1 MKNYEAEIINR
12 LLDIY
17 ERRGAYK
24 KDPDEIRAI
33 TLSVED
39 VFPEYTNAYNHTAYQ
54 EINAAIGALK
64 QKELISG
71 EPTERGAYKKIR
83 FRTDHTAQ
91 SYTFAKRQPLREK
104 YGDLEAVLENF
115 RDSGT
120 EILDHLTSDFEAR
133 IREGK
138 KLPYGI
144 AYDAGRLKE
153 VLRTLKS
160 ILTLQ
165 EETYIRNFSNALF
178 KDSKVFQKE
187 YKSVIQSILYDYTE
201 ASVEKDRILE
211 VYNLYENPT
220 YVLLKGNALII
231 SGSSRIHLH
240 EFTGGIAVPEKAL
253 EDIVSITVLS
263 SRVVTVE
270 NLTTFHDCMD
280 SRDLYIYLGGFHNR
294 SKEKLLEMIYEQNP
308 DKAYYHKGDLDVYG
322 FAILES
328 LKARTGIP
336 FRPLEMDVETLKR
349 FYDAGLYRTLSETDR
364 KAMKAPALKEYEE
377 IFRFMLEH
385 NCKAEQESVKAI
397 GLLE

>member
-12 LLDIY
+12 LLDTY

-24 KDPDEIRAI
+24 KEPDEVRAI
-33 TLSVED
+33 TLSVEG

-64 QKELISG
+64 QKELITG

-83 FRTDHTAQ
+83 FRADQAAHA
-91 SYTFAKRQPLREK
+91 YTFAKRQPLREK
-104 YGDLEAVLENF
+104 YGDLQVVLENF
-115 RDSGT
+115 KDSGA
-120 EILDHLTSDFEAR
+120 EILDHLTADFEAR

-144 AYDAGRLKE
+144 AYDAERLQE

-165 EETYIRNFSNALF
+165 KETYIRNFSNALF

-187 YKSVIQSILYDYTE
+187 YKSIIQSILYDYTE

-231 SGSSRIHLH
+231 SGSSRIHLQ
-240 EFTGGIAVPEKAL
+240 EFTGGIAIPEKAL
-253 EDIVSITVLS
+253 EDIIKITVIA
-263 SRVVTVE
+263 SRIVTVE
-270 NLTTFHDCMD
+270 NLTTFHDCTD
-280 SRDLYIYLGGFHNR
+280 GRDLYIYLGGFHNR
-294 SKEKLLEMIYEQNP
+294 SKEKLLQMIYEQNP

-336 FRPLEMDVETLKR
+336 FRPMEMDVETLKK
-349 FYDAGLYRTLSETDR
+349 FYDAGLYRPLSDADR
-364 KAMKAPALKEYEE
+364 KAMKAPSLKEYED
-377 IFRFMLEH
+377 IFGFMLEH

>member
-12 LLDIY
+12 LLDTY

-24 KDPDEIRAI
+24 KEPDEVRAI

-64 QKELISG
+64 QKKLIAG

-83 FRTDHTAQ
+83 FRTDQAAHA
-91 SYTFAKRQPLREK
+91 YTFAKRQPLREK
-104 YGDLEAVLENF
+104 YGDLQAVLEKF
-115 RDSGT
+115 KDSGT
-120 EILDHLTSDFEAR
+120 EILDHLISDFETR

-144 AYDAGRLKE
+144 AYDAERLKE

-187 YKSVIQSILYDYTE
+187 YKSITQSILYDYTE

-231 SGSSRIHLH
+231 SGSSRIHLQ
-240 EFTGGIAVPEKAL
+240 EFTGGIAIPEKAL
-253 EDIVSITVLS
+253 EDIIKITVIA
-263 SRVVTVE
+263 SRIVTVE

-294 SKEKLLEMIYEQNP
+294 SKEKLLQMIYEQNP

-336 FRPLEMDVETLKR
+336 FRPMEMDVETLKK
-349 FYDAGLYRTLSETDR
+349 FYDAGLYRPLSDADR
-364 KAMKAPALKEYEE
+364 KAMKAPSLKEYED
-377 IFRFMLEH
+377 IFGFMLEH

-397 GLLE
+397 GLLG

>member
-1 MKNYEAEIINR
+1 MKNYEAEIVNR
-12 LLDIY
+12 LLDTY

-24 KDPDEIRAI
+24 KEPDEVRAI

-64 QKELISG
+64 QKKLIAG

-83 FRTDHTAQ
+83 FRTDQAAHA
-91 SYTFAKRQPLREK
+91 YTFAKRQPLREK
-104 YGDLEAVLENF
+104 YGDLQAVLEKF
-115 RDSGT
+115 KDSGT
-120 EILDHLTSDFEAR
+120 EILDHLISDFETR

-144 AYDAGRLKE
+144 AYDAERLKE

-187 YKSVIQSILYDYTE
+187 YKSITQSILYDYTE

-231 SGSSRIHLH
+231 SGSSRIHLQ
-240 EFTGGIAVPEKAL
+240 EFTGGIAIPEKAL
-253 EDIVSITVLS
+253 EDIIKITVIA
-263 SRVVTVE
+263 SRIVTVE

-294 SKEKLLEMIYEQNP
+294 SKEKLLQMIYEQNP

-336 FRPLEMDVETLKR
+336 FRPMEMDVETLKK
-349 FYDAGLYRTLSETDR
+349 FYDAGLYRPLSDADR
-364 KAMKAPALKEYEE
+364 KAMKAPSLKEYED
-377 IFRFMLEH
+377 IFGFMLEH

>member
-1 MKNYEAEIINR
+1 MKNYEAEIVKR
-12 LLDIY
+12 LLDTY

-24 KDPDEIRAI
+24 KEPDEVRAI

-64 QKELISG
+64 QKKLIAG

-83 FRTDHTAQ
+83 FRTDQAAHA
-91 SYTFAKRQPLREK
+91 YTFAKRQPLREK
-104 YGDLEAVLENF
+104 YGDLQAVLEKF
-115 RDSGT
+115 KDSGT
-120 EILDHLTSDFEAR
+120 EILDHLISDFETR

-144 AYDAGRLKE
+144 AYDAERLKE

-187 YKSVIQSILYDYTE
+187 YKSITQSILYDYTE

-231 SGSSRIHLH
+231 SGSSRIHLQ
-240 EFTGGIAVPEKAL
+240 EFTGGIAIPEKAL
-253 EDIVSITVLS
+253 EDIIKITVIA
-263 SRVVTVE
+263 SRIVTVE

-294 SKEKLLEMIYEQNP
+294 SKEKLLQMIYAQNP

-336 FRPLEMDVETLKR
+336 FRPMEMDVETLKR
-349 FYDAGLYRTLSETDR
+349 FYDAGLYRPLSEADR
-364 KAMKAPALKEYEE
+364 KAMKAPTLKEYEY

-385 NCKAEQESVKAI
+385 NCKAEQESLKAI
-397 GLLE
+397 GLLK

>member
-1 MKNYEAEIINR
+1 M
-12 LLDIY
+12 
-17 ERRGAYK
+17 
-24 KDPDEIRAI
+24 
-33 TLSVED
+33 
-39 VFPEYTNAYNHTAYQ
+39 
-54 EINAAIGALK
+54 
-64 QKELISG
+64 
-71 EPTERGAYKKIR
+71 
-83 FRTDHTAQ
+83 
-91 SYTFAKRQPLREK
+91 REK
-104 YGDLEAVLENF
+104 YGDLQAVLEKF
-115 RDSGT
+115 KDSGT
-120 EILDHLTSDFEAR
+120 EILDHLISDFETR

-144 AYDAGRLKE
+144 AYDAERLKE

-187 YKSVIQSILYDYTE
+187 YKSITQSILYDYTE

-231 SGSSRIHLH
+231 SGSSRIHLQ
-240 EFTGGIAVPEKAL
+240 EFTGGIAIPEKAL
-253 EDIVSITVLS
+253 EDIIKITVIA
-263 SRVVTVE
+263 SRIVTVE

-294 SKEKLLEMIYEQNP
+294 SKEKLLQMIYEQNP
-308 DKAYYHKGDLDVYG
+308 NKAYYHKGDLDVYG

-336 FRPLEMDVETLKR
+336 FRPMEMDVETLKR
-349 FYDAGLYRTLSETDR
+349 FYDAGLYRPLSEADR
-364 KAMKAPALKEYEE
+364 KAMKAPALKEYEN

-385 NCKAEQESVKAI
+385 NCKAEQESLKAI
-397 GLLE
+397 GLLK

>member
-12 LLDIY
+12 LLDTY

-24 KDPDEIRAI
+24 KDPDEVRAI

-64 QKELISG
+64 QKELITG

-83 FRTDHTAQ
+83 FRTDHAAQ

-138 KLPYGI
+138 KLPYGV

-153 VLRTLKS
+153 VLRTLKA

-165 EETYIRNFSNALF
+165 EETYMF
-178 KDSKVFQKE
+178 KDSKIFQKE

-220 YVLLKGNALII
+220 YVLLKGNALIN

-270 NLTTFHDCMD
+270 NLTTFHDCTD

-349 FYDAGLYRTLSETDR
+349 FYNAGLYRPLSEADR

-377 IFRFMLEH
+377 IFGFMLEH

-397 GLLE
+397 DLLE

>member
-12 LLDIY
+12 LLDTY

-24 KDPDEIRAI
+24 KEPDEVRAI
-33 TLSVED
+33 TLSVEG

-64 QKELISG
+64 QKELITG

-83 FRTDHTAQ
+83 FRADQAAHA
-91 SYTFAKRQPLREK
+91 YTFAKRQPLREK

-144 AYDAGRLKE
+144 AYDAERLQE

-165 EETYIRNFSNALF
+165 KETYIRNFSNALF

-187 YKSVIQSILYDYTE
+187 YKSITQSILYDYTE

-220 YVLLKGNALII
+220 YVLLKGNALVI
-231 SGSSRIHLH
+231 SGSSRIHLQ
-240 EFTGGIAVPEKAL
+240 EFTGGIAIPEKAL
-253 EDIVSITVLS
+253 EDIIKITVIA
-263 SRVVTVE
+263 SRIVTVE

-294 SKEKLLEMIYEQNP
+294 SKEKLLQMIYAQNP

-336 FRPLEMDVETLKR
+336 FRPMEMDVETLKK
-349 FYDAGLYRTLSETDR
+349 FYDAGLYRPLSDADR
-364 KAMKAPALKEYEE
+364 KAMKAPSLKEYED
-377 IFRFMLEH
+377 IFGFMLEH

-397 GLLE
+397 GLLG